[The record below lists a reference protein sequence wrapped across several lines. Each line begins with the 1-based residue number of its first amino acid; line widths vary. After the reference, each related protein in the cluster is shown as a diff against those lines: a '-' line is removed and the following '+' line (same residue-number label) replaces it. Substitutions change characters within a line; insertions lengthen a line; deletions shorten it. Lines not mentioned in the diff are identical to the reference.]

1 MTPLRDATSFE
12 LYSLDPMERTKFD
25 ASAGFHGWK
34 ILGTIQV
41 DDATTRRKLADA
53 LSSGIA
59 ENEGVV
65 NMCFD
70 PRHGIRVTV
79 DGRQYDY
86 VICFDCYSARW
97 YTDGD
102 QNFGFLTTGS
112 PQPEFDRVL
121 SNASVELA
129 APPSN

>member
-12 LYSLDPMERTKFD
+12 LYSLDPMERTEFD
-25 ASAGFHGWK
+25 ANAGFHGWK
-34 ILGTIQV
+34 ILGTTQV
-41 DDATTRRKLADA
+41 DDATTRKKLAEA

-86 VICFDCYSARW
+86 VICFECYSARC
-97 YTDGD
+97 YIDGK
-102 QNFGFLTTGS
+102 QNLGFLTTES
-112 PQPEFDRVL
+112 PQSEFDRIL
-121 SNASVELA
+121 ANASVELA
-129 APPSN
+129 APPPK